1 MKNKIFSV
9 LVLLSL
15 LISALVLPGNAETYW
30 DAQEAYFDAV
40 DSGDDDASL
49 SAVERIEAIYTDPSD
64 ETEYLRLMFPQM
76 KAAEIYEKRGQFVK
90 SSEYYGKFLAG
101 ARFMQDAGNEYRD
114 YLNPYGMLY
123 RHNSIT
129 PKVYAE
135 TSDVTNVPYYYSRS
149 EERAGVAHGMCSY
162 FDAEHDSSQI
172 LYVQFFNESVEGF
185 RWQLPEV
192 LDEDYLLLVA
202 WNVPNENYEDL
213 ARIAS
218 GEADEYIKENLEY
231 LAKLDCRVLIRFG
244 AEVNCWSSLP
254 STQAEYDEKGQAFI
268 DIFKE
273 AFIRVSDMAKD
284 IAPNCGMVYSPND
297 ISSWFFTFEDFY
309 PGDEYVDWVG
319 ISAYLNKP
327 TQTEFSLSNGNDAYY
342 CRGDYYGNQLVKIA
356 PIVEAFGDRKP
367 IIITEGGYCYNSSN
381 GVQTPEFAREAMR
394 YFYTYVTRVYPCIKA
409 VNYFNA
415 NYGGNSYRLFGE
427 DPKNTELADL
437 YRELVDGDAA
447 MRYSITHEGNCG
459 YVEFK
464 DFDEIN
470 DELKLS
476 VYASYPTTEPITVKY
491 EIDALPVKETTE
503 YPFSLDLSVSSLG
516 VGGHFLKITVSCM
529 KTETV
534 FYYKVNVASDGRV
547 TVSDAVP
554 ETIKDVPPKFWG
566 YEACAFAMSKG
577 LMGGTSE
584 STFDPNK
591 PLTRGMFVTILGRLS
606 GVDGTNRKS
615 APFTDVADGKW
626 YTPYVAWAAEN
637 GIVNGVSETRFAPN
651 DNITREQM
659 CTIFVRYSDTFGLGL
674 DKTPE
679 PGEVLFADDAKIRD
693 YARECVYTCLRSGLV
708 GGKGNGRFDP
718 RATATRAEAA
728 TIFMRFMKYCNDM
741 EAK

>member
-1 MKNKIFSV
+1 MKLRLFSV
-9 LVLLSL
+9 LTVLAIIFS
-15 LISALVLPGNAETYW
+15 SLVLPVNAETYW
-30 DAQEAYFDAV
+30 DAQAAYFDAL
-40 DSGDDDASL
+40 SAGDDDAIL
-49 SAVERIEAIYTDPSD
+49 AAVKRIEAVYSDPSD
-64 ETEYLRLMFPQM
+64 DTEYVRLMFPQA
-76 KAAEIYEKRGQFVK
+76 KAAEIFEKRGEFVK
-90 SSEYYGKFLAG
+90 ASEYYGKFLVGAEYMQSAG
-101 ARFMQDAGNEYRD
+101 FEYKD
-114 YLNPYGMLY
+114 YLNAYGMLY
-123 RHNSIT
+123 KHNSVT

-135 TSDVTNVPYYYSRS
+135 TSETSNIPYYYSRS

-192 LDEDYLLLVA
+192 IDDDYLLLVC

-213 ARIAS
+213 AKVAS
-218 GEADEYIKENLEY
+218 GEADAYIRENLEY
-231 LAKLDCRVLIRFG
+231 LAGLDCRVLIRFG
-244 AEVNCWSSLP
+244 GEVNCWSSLP
-254 STQAEYDEKGQAFI
+254 MTKAEYDEKGQAFI

-273 AFIRVSDMAKD
+273 AFRRVSVMTKD

-297 ISSWFFTFEDFY
+297 ISDWFFTVEDFY

-319 ISAYLNKP
+319 VSAYLNKP
-327 TQTEFSLSNGNDAYY
+327 AQTEFKLSNSDDAYY
-342 CRGDYYGNQLVKIA
+342 CRGDYYGNQLIKIQS
-356 PIVEAFGDRKP
+356 IIDSFGDRKP

-381 GVQTPEFAREAMR
+381 GIQTPEFAREAMR
-394 YFYTYVTRVYPCIKA
+394 YFYTYATRVYPCIKA

-415 NYGGNSYRLFGE
+415 NYGGNSYKLFGDE
-427 DPKNTELADL
+427 PKNTELAAL
-437 YRELVDGDAA
+437 YRELCDGDAA

-459 YVEFK
+459 YVELK

-470 DELKLS
+470 DVLKLS
-476 VYASYPTTEPITVKY
+476 VYASYPTREPITVKY
-491 EIDALPVKETTE
+491 ETDARLVKETTE
-503 YPFSLDLSVSSLG
+503 YPFTLDLPVDSLG

-534 FYYKVNVASDGRV
+534 FYYKVNVGTDGRV

-554 ETIKDVPPKFWG
+554 ESLKDVQTKFWG
-566 YEACAFAMSKG
+566 YESCAFAISRG

-584 STFDPNK
+584 STFEPNK
-591 PLTRGMFVTILGRLS
+591 PLTRGMFVTILGRLA
-606 GVDGTNRKS
+606 GVDETKWKT
-615 APFTDVADGKW
+615 APFSDVSDGKW
-626 YTPYVAWAAEN
+626 YTPYVAWAAEG

-659 CTIFVRYSDTFGLGL
+659 CTIFVRFSEKYGLKL
-674 DKTPE
+674 NMTPAD
-679 PGEVLFADDAKIRD
+679 GETLFADDDMIRD
-693 YARECVYTCLRSGLV
+693 YARESVYTCMRSGLV

-728 TIFMRFMKYCNDM
+728 TIFMRFMKYCSDL
-741 EAK
+741 EAI